1 MPTAET
7 PIGQFDRQIES
18 PCETRKQ
25 LSVLIADD
33 HPVVREGLVTL
44 INRCYDMQVVAQAR
58 NGREAVEKYFAQVPD
73 IALLDLRMPVMSG
86 VQAVASIHE
95 RAPGA
100 RLIILTSYHTEEDV
114 YGALRAG
121 VQGYL
126 LKDAMRDEFIECIHA
141 VNEGGTWIPPVV
153 GATLAKRLTGR
164 QLTVREAE
172 VLCAM
177 SKGKS
182 NKEIG
187 ATLNI
192 SEATVKVHMT
202 HILEKLRVAG
212 RTEAIHVAVN
222 RGLVKMDSLT
232 AVGVKGLLQTAEE

>member
-1 MPTAET
+1 MPPFEM
-7 PIGQFDRQIES
+7 PIGRFDKETDS

-44 INRCYDMQVVAQAR
+44 INRCYDMQVVAEAR
-58 NGREAVEKYFAQVPD
+58 NGREAVEEYFAQVPD
-73 IALLDLRMPVMSG
+73 ITLLDLRMPVMSG
-86 VQAVASIHE
+86 VQAVESIRK

-114 YGALRAG
+114 YGALHAG

-126 LKDAMRDEFIECIHA
+126 LKDAMRDELIGCIHA
-141 VNEGGTWIPPVV
+141 VNEGRTWIPPVV

-187 ATLNI
+187 AILNI

-212 RTEAIHVAVN
+212 RTEAIHVAAN

>member
-1 MPTAET
+1 MRYAP
-7 PIGQFDRQIES
+7 ES
-18 PCETRKQ
+18 KGICSKM
-25 LSVLIADD
+25 L
-33 HPVVREGLVTL
+33 
-44 INRCYDMQVVAQAR
+44 C
-58 NGREAVEKYFAQVPD
+58 
-73 IALLDLRMPVMSG
+73 
-86 VQAVASIHE
+86 
-95 RAPGA
+95 
-100 RLIILTSYHTEEDV
+100 
-114 YGALRAG
+114 
-121 VQGYL
+121 
-126 LKDAMRDEFIECIHA
+126 RDELIECIHA
-141 VNEGGTWIPPVV
+141 VDEGGTWIPPVV

-232 AVGVKGLLQTAEE
+232 AVGVKGCSRLQKNRRAFLSGVLFQTLVKPILSIGTQENI